1 MFVGAPETAC
11 VGVLNAENGQPSK
24 TPGVAFLWDT
34 HWEENSTSAVVV
46 TSRCPPVKA
55 LQNFTGRGSAAGD
68 TAWGGRRTR
77 ISSGHGLG
85 HVISKGLQSGAVTW
99 TERAGQPPASRGL
112 VLGLP

>member
-1 MFVGAPETAC
+1 MFVGAPEIAC

-34 HWEENSTSAVVV
+34 HWEENSTSAIVV

-68 TAWGGRRTR
+68 MAWGGG
-77 ISSGHGLG
+77 GHAFPVDTGLDM
-85 HVISKGLQSGAVTW
+85 
-99 TERAGQPPASRGL
+99 
-112 VLGLP
+112 